1 MLFHSLRAPL
11 RTTAPV
17 ILRRN
22 IFATAP
28 RVRMPLLGKQNN
40 SLSVRYNQA
49 TRIVVR
55 SVASQVSG
63 RPGSQT
69 IGHAAT
75 NIKEEV
81 GNSTADLA
89 KTIAGGNYFADS
101 VEAKSQTFVRLN
113 PAAIVLIY

>member
-1 MLFHSLRAPL
+1 MLFNSLRAPL

-28 RVRMPLLGKQNN
+28 RVRMPLLGKQNT
-40 SLSVRYNQA
+40 SLSIRYPQA

-69 IGHAAT
+69 IGHAAQ

-89 KTIAGGNYFADS
+89 KTIAGGNYFADA
-101 VEAKSQTFVRLN
+101 VEPKSQTFVRFN
-113 PAAIVLIY
+113 SVAALPIY